1 MVGEKLSFSP
11 TLLINQKREAL
22 TSANRDPW
30 ATSSEIEQMRDRGY
44 LPLIDVQ
51 TSALIVKVLADAHHF
66 SDDPPIW
73 PGAPSSRTA
82 QNTRE
87 RSIKRLRRF
96 APGIP
101 KADQLAKILARCKR
115 RRRCMS
121 GLAQN
126 VGERPSG
133 GSFPRS

>member
-1 MVGEKLSFSP
+1 MVAEKLSFSP

-22 TSANRDPW
+22 TSANRDLW
-30 ATSSEIEQMRDRGY
+30 ATSLEIEQMRDRGY

-51 TSALIVKVLADAHHF
+51 TSALIVKVLSDEHRF

-73 PGAPSSRTA
+73 AGAPSSRAA
-82 QNTRE
+82 QSTRE

-121 GLAQN
+121 GACPECGRAFQ
-126 VGERPSG
+126 R
-133 GSFPRS
+133 